1 MLSKNKQKLI
11 QSLERKK
18 IRERENSF
26 LVEGNKLV
34 LEALKSGTRVRFL
47 VATAS
52 FIEQNSY
59 LLNRAD
65 DVINV
70 TEEELQKAS
79 LQQSPQ
85 QAIAVMEIPVQNQD
99 WLPLPNELSLAL
111 DGIQDPGN
119 MGTII
124 RIANWF
130 GIKNIICSGNT
141 VDCYNPK
148 VVQASMGAIFRVD
161 MHYCD
166 LPKKL
171 LKAKELEIEIFGTF
185 LEGENIYAAELINN
199 SILVMGNEGNGI
211 CPETEKLVNKKIHI
225 PAFPPGSTG
234 SESLNV
240 ATATAVCCAEFRRR
254 LIP

>member
-1 MLSKNKQKLI
+1 MLSKNKIKLI

-18 IRERENSF
+18 IREKENSF

-34 LEALKSGTRVRFL
+34 LEALQSGGRIRSL
-47 VATAS
+47 VATTS
-52 FIEQNSY
+52 FIKQNSCF
-59 LLNRAD
+59 LNRAD
-65 DVINV
+65 EVTNV

-85 QAIAVMEIPVQNQD
+85 QAIAIMEIPEQEQE
-99 WLPLPNELSLAL
+99 WSPLPNELSLAL

-124 RIANWF
+124 RIADWF
-130 GIKNIICSGNT
+130 GITNIICSGNT

-148 VVQASMGAIFRVD
+148 VVQSSMGAIFRVVI
-161 MHYCD
+161 HYCD

-171 LKAKELEIEIFGTF
+171 LNARELGIAVFGTF
-185 LEGENIYAAELINN
+185 LEGENIYAAELNN
-199 SILVMGNEGNGI
+199 NGILVMGNEGNGI
-211 CPETEKLVNKKIHI
+211 CPETEKLVSKKIHI
-225 PAFPPGSTG
+225 PAFPSGRSG

-254 LIP
+254 LIS